1 MDRPR
6 IGITTYPRRGERLSF
21 SMPSA
26 YVDAVRV
33 AGGLPFLLPPGEEAP
48 AELLE
53 HLDGLVFSGGGDLHP
68 GLFDADHH
76 PTVYGVSEERDAFE
90 LALMRAA
97 LERRTPLLAICR
109 GLQVLNVALGGDL
122 HLHLPEVTGNEVP
135 HRRSG
140 ASAAL
145 HPVRLAEGSGLA
157 LLYGRGELEVQSWH
171 HQAVDRLG
179 RGLRAVGWAADGTVE
194 ALEVPGESWLLA
206 VQWHPEL
213 DAESRRPGHP
223 LFGALTRLAAAG
235 RRRRSGPVHPP
246 ASRSIGVSG
255 SGPD

>member
-6 IGITTYPRRGERLSF
+6 IGITTYPRRGERLAF

-26 YVDAVRV
+26 YVDAVRA

-53 HLDGLVFSGGGDLHP
+53 HVDGLVFSGGGDLHP
-68 GLFDADHH
+68 GRFAAEQH

-90 LALMRAA
+90 LALMQAA
-97 LERRTPLLAICR
+97 LERRTPTLAICR
-109 GLQVLNVALGGDL
+109 GLQVLNVVLGGDL

-140 ASAAL
+140 ASAVL
-145 HPVRLAEGSGLA
+145 HPVQLAEDSDLA
-157 LLYGRGELEVQSWH
+157 VLYGRHALEVQSWH

-194 ALEVPGESWLLA
+194 AVELPGESWLLA

-213 DAESRRPGHP
+213 DAEAGRPGHP
-223 LFGALTRLAAAG
+223 LFGALTRRAAA
-235 RRRRSGPVHPP
+235 RRGGPCGFRP
-246 ASRSIGVSG
+246 A
-255 SGPD
+255 